1 MPRLIWVFAGHTVTL
16 LVLSCRGSF
25 VDNQS
30 NYIIVY
36 ININEWHIFLF
47 NIWLCH
53 IFSTYQIQ
61 PMYSLSPREKTK
73 GLAKIS
79 FPTKHFS
86 SCAYH
91 GPIIGNTGNFH
102 DISFFN
108 LVSKYRNNFFCG
120 LPFSI
125 SDFYHSIQGQK
136 TGHTQASGEH
146 FQFAEATQKWVGLI
160 YVSRNMS
167 FFFF

>member
-1 MPRLIWVFAGHTVTL
+1 MPRLIWVFAGRTVTL

-79 FPTKHFS
+79 FPTTHFS

-108 LVSKYRNNFFCG
+108 LVSKYRNNFFVVYHLAYQTFIIAYKVRKQDILRHQRSIFNLLRRHKNG
-120 LPFSI
+120 L
-125 SDFYHSIQGQK
+125 
-136 TGHTQASGEH
+136 
-146 FQFAEATQKWVGLI
+146 V
-160 YVSRNMS
+160 
-167 FFFF
+167 